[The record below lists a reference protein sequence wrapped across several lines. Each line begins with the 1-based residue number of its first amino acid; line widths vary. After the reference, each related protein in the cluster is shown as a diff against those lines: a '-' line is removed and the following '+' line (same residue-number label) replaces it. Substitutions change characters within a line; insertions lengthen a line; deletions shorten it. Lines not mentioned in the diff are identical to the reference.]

1 MQEATTIII
10 TTATTTE
17 EEEEGTIMKDA
28 IMQSID
34 GRACCLRPMLIRV
47 SRRLPSTVTGCVR
60 LHSTCKRGATRLWLP

>member
-10 TTATTTE
+10 TTTTTE
-17 EEEEGTIMKDA
+17 EEEEATIMEDA

-47 SRRLPSTVTGCVR
+47 SSRLPSTVTGCVR